1 MVAHHESQGFAAAVT
16 GLLRPGVVFFVTTPD
31 ISHWRRPRDLPVWD
45 AFDRPSHCI
54 YFNLGSL
61 RLLLERHGLR
71 VVRRML
77 AFKPGIK
84 LICQRV

>member
-1 MVAHHESQGFAAAVT
+1 VA
-16 GLLRPGVVFFVTTPD
+16 GLLQPGGVFFVTTPD
-31 ISHWRRPRDLPVWD
+31 ISHWRRPRDLPAWD
-45 AFDRPSHCI
+45 AFCPPSHCI
-54 YFNLGSL
+54 YFNPDSL

-71 VVRRML
+71 VVRRRL